1 MGGKGEGNGVV
12 CAFHFLTVRFT
23 SELGERFLQV
33 SFLCLVSDSQ
43 PVVWGSVLHR
53 KQCLPLFMGIIAASR
68 DVRDHKNVNIQAV
81 LMDQEISPFGR
92 WGSFVLELENIP

>member
-1 MGGKGEGNGVV
+1 MSGLRFTACCMGV
-12 CAFHFLTVRFT
+12 CAAQKAV
-23 SELGERFLQV
+23 
-33 SFLCLVSDSQ
+33 
-43 PVVWGSVLHR
+43 
-53 KQCLPLFMGIIAASR
+53 LPLFMGIIAASR

>member
-1 MGGKGEGNGVV
+1 
-12 CAFHFLTVRFT
+12 
-23 SELGERFLQV
+23 
-33 SFLCLVSDSQ
+33 
-43 PVVWGSVLHR
+43 
-53 KQCLPLFMGIIAASR
+53 MGIIAASR